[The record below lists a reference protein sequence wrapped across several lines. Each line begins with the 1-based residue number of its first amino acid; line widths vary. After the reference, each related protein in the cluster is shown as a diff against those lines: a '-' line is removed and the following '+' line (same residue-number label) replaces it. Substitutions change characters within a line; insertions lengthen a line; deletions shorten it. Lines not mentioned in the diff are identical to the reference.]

1 MTGSFERFSAG
12 PSRPYPAQDERS
24 ASFAGGAATRAPANP
39 PPKATSRTLRFAG
52 IVVLVALLVAAVVGS
67 FYFVTRLWSPG
78 SNGASPSVISE
89 PTGSIEHATVIFS
102 GKASELTASA
112 GNTITEDPSSAS
124 VVWIRSS
131 LKTAKSSGATDG
143 ISIKVP
149 ISLARG
155 LEGKRIRVTIS
166 AARGENA
173 GASAPFAVAYSTQ
186 GAGNS
191 GWRVFEADKQF
202 KDFSM
207 NYVVPRGAA
216 GLPNYV
222 AIWSDIAGRDTP
234 LAVRSVTITGLP

>member
-12 PSRPYPAQDERS
+12 PSRPYPVRDERS
-24 ASFAGGAATRAPANP
+24 ASFAGGATRGPANP
-39 PPKATSRTLRFAG
+39 PPKATSRTFRLAR
-52 IVVLVALLVAAVVGS
+52 IVVLVALLAAAVVGS
-67 FYFVTRLWSPG
+67 FYFATRLWSPG
-78 SNGASPSVISE
+78 SNGGSPSATSE
-89 PTGSIEHATVIFS
+89 QTGSVEDAKVIFS
-102 GKASELTASA
+102 GKASELTAA
-112 GNTITEDPSSAS
+112 PGNTITEDPSNAS

-131 LKTAKSSGATDG
+131 LTTAKSSGATDG

-149 ISLARG
+149 ISLAG
-155 LEGKRIRVTIS
+155 KLEGKRIRVTIS

-173 GASAPFAVAYSTQ
+173 GVPAPFAVAYSTE

-191 GWRVFEADKQF
+191 GWRVFEADEQF